1 MDFLRKGLSL
11 GISKVKDTMNQ
22 VDLLAK
28 LNEATSNSTGLASI
42 SLLNEIS
49 SRTDNSEECSQ
60 FSKHCVKILT
70 LKPKMWKR
78 IHRALAL
85 IDHIIKTG
93 SQNFIEQIKD
103 ERDKLKDLYD
113 FTYEEEGKDRGETS
127 MYEYFLIIYYYK
139 YSKIKS

>member
-1 MDFLRKGLSL
+1 MDYLRKGLSIGL
-11 GISKVKDTMNQ
+11 TKVNDTMTQ

-28 LNEATSNSTGLASI
+28 LNEATSNVTGLASI

-49 SRTDNSEECSQ
+49 SRTDNSEECSVI
-60 FSKHCVKILT
+60 SKHCIKMLT

-78 IHRALAL
+78 IQRALAL

-93 SQNFIEQIKD
+93 SQNFIDQIKD

-113 FTYEEEGKDRGETS
+113 FTYEEDDKDRGEA
-127 MYEYFLIIYYYK
+127 
-139 YSKIKS
+139 SK

>member
-1 MDFLRKGLSL
+1 MDYLRKGLSIGL
-11 GISKVKDTMNQ
+11 TKVKDTMTQ

-28 LNEATSNSTGLASI
+28 LNEATSNVTGLASI

-49 SRTDNSEECSQ
+49 SRTDNSEECSVI
-60 FSKHCVKILT
+60 SKYCIKMLT

-78 IHRALAL
+78 IQRALDL

-93 SQNFIEQIKD
+93 SQNFIDQIKD

-113 FTYEEEGKDRGETS
+113 FTYEEDDKDRGEA
-127 MYEYFLIIYYYK
+127 
-139 YSKIKS
+139 SK

>member
-1 MDFLRKGLSL
+1 MDYLRKGISMGL
-11 GISKVKDTMNQ
+11 SKVKDTMTQ

-28 LNEATSNSTGLASI
+28 LNEATANSMGLASI

-60 FSKHCVKILT
+60 ISKYCVKLLT
-70 LKPKMWKR
+70 LKPKFWKR
-78 IHRALAL
+78 IHRSLAL

-113 FTYEEEGKDRGETS
+113 FTYEEDDKDRGEA
-127 MYEYFLIIYYYK
+127 
-139 YSKIKS
+139 SK